1 MKTFLIFISLFLIA
15 NDKENKIEK
24 EIIIIKNMQEN
35 FSQISVKDFKKEMQ
49 NNEKILIDVRTPW
62 ELDIYWKIRENQILI
77 NINDKS
83 FESKIQKL
91 DKSKKYLIYCWHGNR
106 SVVAREYM
114 KSLDFVYVKDLEWGI
129 DLWEIMWEKIIK

>member
-77 NINDKS
+77 DINDKS

-114 KSLDFVYVKDLEWGI
+114 KSLDFVYVKDLKWGI

>member
-77 NINDKS
+77 DINDKS